1 MSTEKLRVGVIG
13 TSWWAD
19 QEHLPGLQAR
29 PDVDIVALCGRNPE
43 RLEAMAAKYNVRQTF
58 TDWRR
63 MVARAGLDVLVI
75 LTPNVL
81 HHPQAMAAIDLGLHI
96 ICEKPLA
103 LNAAQARELAARADA
118 ANVKTLVF
126 FAHRTVGAAVHVKR
140 LVSEGLL
147 GRPLYV
153 NAMYFSASHLDPNKP
168 LAWRNVRAEAG
179 VGVLGDIGSHLIDL
193 VRWWLGDFSCV
204 IGQWQTAF
212 RERPGG
218 VADADDACAFLA
230 QLACGAQATF
240 QPNKL
245 MAGRGNY
252 QRIELAGTEG
262 SLIYEAEPG
271 YDETWEGRLYAGR
284 AGAYG
289 LRPVR
294 LPKELNA
301 GLKTPDETASRN
313 EAYRRLTD
321 PFFEA
326 IHNGGPVSPDFHD
339 GAAVQA
345 VIDAVA
351 QSIETGKWVNVT

>member
-1 MSTEKLRVGVIG
+1 
-13 TSWWAD
+13 
-19 QEHLPGLQAR
+19 
-29 PDVDIVALCGRNPE
+29 
-43 RLEAMAAKYNVRQTF
+43 MAARYNVRQTF

-81 HHPQAMAAIDLGLHI
+81 HHPQAMAAIDLGMHV

-103 LNAAQARELAARADA
+103 LNATQARELAARADA
-118 ANVKTLVF
+118 ANVKTLTF
-126 FAHRTVGAAVHVKR
+126 FTHRTVAAAMHIKR
-140 LVSEGLL
+140 LVGEGFL

-193 VRWWLGDFSCV
+193 VRWWLGDFSRV
-204 IGQWQTAF
+204 IGQWQMAF

-218 VADADDACAFLA
+218 VADAEDACAFLA

-262 SLIYEAEPG
+262 ALIYEAEPG

-284 AGAYG
+284 TGTYG
-289 LRPVR
+289 LRLVR
-294 LPKELNA
+294 LPKDLIA
-301 GLKTPDETASRN
+301 DLKTPEEKASRI
-313 EAYRRLTD
+313 EAYRRLTN

-326 IHNGGPVSPDFHD
+326 IRNGGPVSPDFRD

-345 VIDAVA
+345 VVDAVA
-351 QSIETGKWVNVT
+351 QSIETSKWVNVPQEPL